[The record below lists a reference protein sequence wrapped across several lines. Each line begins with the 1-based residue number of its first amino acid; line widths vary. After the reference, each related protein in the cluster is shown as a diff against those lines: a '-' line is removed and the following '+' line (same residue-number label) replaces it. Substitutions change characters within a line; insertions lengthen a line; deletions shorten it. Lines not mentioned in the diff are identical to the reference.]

1 MWALPN
7 MMKTVLTG
15 VVATV
20 VLACA
25 APARA
30 ELVFFSTGRTM
41 SVKSHRADGDSLVLT
56 LRSGGEIVC
65 DASAV
70 ARFAPDE
77 VPYPE
82 PEVAAPAPAAPV
94 QAEVTAVPYGEII
107 DKVAAA
113 QGVNAKLVKALVQV
127 ESAYQPR
134 ARSPK
139 GAMGLMQLM
148 PATARQYAVA
158 DPYDPAANIEAG
170 IKHLKSLL
178 QRFPKSVALAL
189 AAYNAGEGAVTRFNA
204 IPPYAETRNYVSRI
218 LSLAGL

>member
-1 MWALPN
+1 MV
-7 MMKTVLTG
+7 KTFLTA
-15 VVATV
+15 VVATA

-25 APARA
+25 APAQA
-30 ELVFFSTGRTM
+30 ELVFFATGRTM
-41 SVKSHRADGDSLVLT
+41 SVKSHRVDGESVVLT

-65 DASAV
+65 DAAAV

-82 PEVAAPAPAAPV
+82 PEVAAAAAEVPV
-94 QAEVTAVPYGEII
+94 QADAVLVPYGEII
-107 DKVAAA
+107 DKVAAE
-113 QGVNAKLVKALVQV
+113 QGVNAKLVRALVQV

-148 PATARQYAVA
+148 PATARQYGVA
-158 DPYDPAANIEAG
+158 DPYDPVSNIEAG
-170 IKHLKSLL
+170 IQHLKSLL

>member
-1 MWALPN
+1 MIKP
-7 MMKTVLTG
+7 VLTST
-15 VVATV
+15 VATV
-20 VLACA
+20 VLVCA

-56 LRSGGEIVC
+56 LRSGGEIAC
-65 DASAV
+65 DASTI
-70 ARFAPDE
+70 ARIAPDE

-82 PEVAAPAPAAPV
+82 PEEVRLKPDSTQENGGIPL
-94 QAEVTAVPYGEII
+94 QADLPYSEII
-107 DKVAAA
+107 DKVAAE
-113 QGVNAKLVKALVQV
+113 QGVNAKLVRALVQV
-127 ESAYQPR
+127 ESAYHPR

-148 PATARQYAVA
+148 PATARQYGVA
-158 DPYDPAANIEAG
+158 DPYDPASNIEAG

-178 QRFPKSVALAL
+178 QRFPTSVALAL

>member
-1 MWALPN
+1 
-7 MMKTVLTG
+7 MKTVIALF
-15 VVATV
+15 VATA

-41 SVKSHRADGDSLVLT
+41 SVKGHRADGDSLVLM

-65 DASAV
+65 DASTV
-70 ARFAPDE
+70 ARIAPDE

-82 PEVAAPAPAAPV
+82 PEAEAPPV
-94 QAEVTAVPYGEII
+94 QAAASPEVAVPYGAII
-107 DKVAAA
+107 DKFAAE
-113 QGVNAKLVKALVQV
+113 QGVDAKLVRALVQV

-148 PATARQYAVA
+148 PATARQYGVA
-158 DPYDPAANIEAG
+158 DPYDPTSNIEAG

-178 QRFPKSVALAL
+178 QRFPKSIALAL
-189 AAYNAGEGAVTRFNA
+189 AAYNAGEAAVLRFNA

>member
-1 MWALPN
+1 
-7 MMKTVLTG
+7 MMKTFLG
-15 VVATV
+15 AAVATA
-20 VLACA
+20 VLGCA
-25 APARA
+25 SPARA

-41 SVKSHRADGDSLVLT
+41 SVKSHRVDGDSVVLT

-65 DASAV
+65 EASAV

-82 PEVAAPAPAAPV
+82 PEVAVVAAVEPPV
-94 QAEVTAVPYGEII
+94 QAEAIAVPYGEII
-107 DKVAAA
+107 DKVAAE
-113 QGVNAKLVKALVQV
+113 QGVNAKLVRALVQV

-148 PATARQYAVA
+148 PATARQYGVA
-158 DPYDPAANIEAG
+158 DPYDPASNIQAG

-218 LSLAGL
+218 MSLAGL

>member
-1 MWALPN
+1 
-7 MMKTVLTG
+7 MKTLFASI
-15 VVATV
+15 VVAA

-25 APARA
+25 TPAQA

-41 SVKSHRADGDSLVLT
+41 SVKGHRTEGESLVLQ

-65 DASAV
+65 DASTI
-70 ARFAPDE
+70 ARIAPDE

-82 PEVAAPAPAAPV
+82 PEVEAATAAVPV
-94 QAEVTAVPYGEII
+94 QAVTEVPYGAII
-107 DKVAAA
+107 DKFAAE
-113 QGVNAKLVKALVQV
+113 QGVDAKLVRALVQV

-148 PATARQYAVA
+148 PATARQYGVA
-158 DPYDPAANIEAG
+158 DPYDPTSNIEAG

-178 QRFPKSVALAL
+178 QRFPKSIALAL
-189 AAYNAGEGAVTRFNA
+189 AAYNAGEAAVLRFNA